1 VLCNLFDKNFAYVR
15 RVRPVA
21 SARLPS
27 SAHAAELIVPCSG
40 LDGSRKPNRCP
51 NKWGSSYPWFSGVL
65 VQSFLQLFF
74 RLVIELLVAALRLT
88 GLLPELICAADNIN
102 FSGLAHWR
110 LSLRSGCDDFRRSLT
125 RRDVRPK
132 WFVAPTGAR

>member
-1 VLCNLFDKNFAYVR
+1 MLG
-15 RVRPVA
+15 
-21 SARLPS
+21 
-27 SAHAAELIVPCSG
+27 SG
-40 LDGSRKPNRCP
+40 
-51 NKWGSSYPWFSGVL
+51 WFSQTQPMPKQMGQFLSMVL
-65 VQSFLQLFF
+65 RGAFVQSFLQLFF